1 MEKNAENHD
10 NSEQLHDM
18 DQQVQDAVNDIKQ
31 AVDGEISLKEQLQ
44 QAIAEKA
51 EFKDQVLRV
60 SAEMENLR
68 KRYEKQL
75 DDMRKFAVTNF
86 AKDLMSVMDNLHR
99 ALEFPPKNVDE
110 NPELKNIF
118 AGVSL
123 TRDELDNV
131 FKKYAIIRIMPQEK
145 DQFDYNLHQAASQ
158 IVTNDYAPDQII
170 KVMQSGYMM
179 NDRLLRPAM
188 VVVAKADSGEAKP
201 E

>member
-131 FKKYAIIRIMPQEK
+131 F
-145 DQFDYNLHQAASQ
+145 
-158 IVTNDYAPDQII
+158 
-170 KVMQSGYMM
+170 
-179 NDRLLRPAM
+179 
-188 VVVAKADSGEAKP
+188 
-201 E
+201 